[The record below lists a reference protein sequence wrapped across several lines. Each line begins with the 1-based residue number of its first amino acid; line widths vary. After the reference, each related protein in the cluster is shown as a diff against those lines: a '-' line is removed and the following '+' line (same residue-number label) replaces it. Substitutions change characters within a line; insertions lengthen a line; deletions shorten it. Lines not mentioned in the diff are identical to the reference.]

1 MKKSIVVLFL
11 STILSVNLFA
21 QPEKIK
27 AKITERTAEQVE
39 AEIENVDSWLS
50 NQFSIDPAWLTRGN
64 IVLGYEREL
73 GEYFSARAHVGVSF
87 KDYLDG
93 VIFNGIIDQG
103 LVVKSSTPTL
113 SYGGEVRYYALETGS
128 FRNFFTGLGI
138 YRRNYNYT
146 GYFEDPFASLNP
158 GPITKP
164 TNREFK
170 TSATDVYLRYGTYVT
185 LYETKTFKTSL
196 ELGLSLGMS
205 FASFFTNEITTEYDP
220 STSSYIQVQS
230 SIPETSFQYM
240 VQPHVGLNIV
250 F

>member
-1 MKKSIVVLFL
+1 MKQSIVVLFL
-11 STILSVNLFA
+11 STTLSVNLFA

-39 AEIENVDSWLS
+39 AEIEDVDSWLS

-87 KDYLDG
+87 KDLLDG
-93 VIFNGIIDQG
+93 LVFNGIIDQG

-128 FRNFFTGLGI
+128 FRNFFTGFGV
-138 YRRNYNYT
+138 YKRNYTYT
-146 GYFEDPFASLNP
+146 GYFENPFSSFNP
-158 GPITKP
+158 TPNDKP
-164 TNREFK
+164 VNREFK
-170 TSATDVYLRYGTYVT
+170 TSATDFYLRYGTYLTVF
-185 LYETKTFKTSL
+185 ETKTFKTSV

-205 FASFFTNEITTEYDP
+205 YAKFFSNEITTEYDP
-220 STSSYIQVQS
+220 NTNGYIDVQTAS
-230 SIPETSFQYM
+230 PETSIQYM
-240 VQPHVGLNIV
+240 VQPHVGLNFV

>member
-1 MKKSIVVLFL
+1 MKKSIVILVLSSAL
-11 STILSVNLFA
+11 SINLFA

-39 AEIENVDSWLS
+39 AEIEDVDSWLS
-50 NQFSIDPAWLTRGN
+50 NQFSIDPAWITRGN

-87 KDYLDG
+87 KDLLDG
-93 VIFNGIIDQG
+93 VLFDGIIDQG
-103 LVVKSSTPTL
+103 FIVKSSTPSL
-113 SYGGEVRYYALETGS
+113 SYGAEVRYYALETGS
-128 FRNFFTGLGI
+128 FRNFFTGLGM
-138 YRRNYNYT
+138 YRRNYTYT
-146 GYFEDPFASLNP
+146 GYFENPLSILLP
-158 GPITKP
+158 GPVTTP
-164 TNREFK
+164 TSREFK

-205 FASFFTNEITTEYDP
+205 FAKFFTNETTTQYDP
-220 STSSYIQVQS
+220 NTNGYIEVQNTS
-230 SIPETSFQYM
+230 PETSFQYM
-240 VQPHVGLNIV
+240 AQPHVGLNFV